1 MCIVLLVHNCERD
14 CFRIAT
20 AVHSAHQ
27 CWQGILGEVFQLRLF
42 TSTQIKVGINDQWV
56 RGKGNT
62 MEVLVKHYWSNGVK
76 SKAHFVSV
84 L

>member
-1 MCIVLLVHNCERD
+1 MPTDMCIVHLVHNCERD

-42 TSTQIKVGINDQWV
+42 TSTQTKVDINDQWV
-56 RGKGNT
+56 RGKSNT
-62 MEVLVKHYWSNGVK
+62 GSFSKTLLVKWS
-76 SKAHFVSV
+76 
-84 L
+84 